1 MVESKT
7 FTTKLL
13 RTVNYALLSI
23 LALSC
28 LYPLWYT
35 LCLSLSDKTAANSG
49 MVTLWPINFTTISYR
64 EIMKESKFFHSFF
77 ISVQRTVLGTAF
89 TTLVL
94 VLFAYPLSKTRREFS
109 GVNVFKWS
117 AIFCMVF
124 NGGTIPWYITMVN
137 YGMIDSMIGLI
148 LCGGLPCSI

>member
-77 ISVQRTVLGTAF
+77 ISVQRTVLGSAF

-94 VLFAYPLSKTRREFS
+94 VLFAVGVFSQTGYMLLVSLLFGGDASTVLPLLVLTP
-109 GVNVFKWS
+109 NV
-117 AIFCMVF
+117 A
-124 NGGTIPWYITMVN
+124 T
-137 YGMIDSMIGLI
+137 
-148 LCGGLPCSI
+148 

>member
-77 ISVQRTVLGTAF
+77 ISVQRTVLAQPSPHWCWCS
-89 TTLVL
+89 LPIRL
-94 VLFAYPLSKTRREFS
+94 ARRAGSFP
-109 GVNVFKWS
+109 
-117 AIFCMVF
+117 A
-124 NGGTIPWYITMVN
+124 
-137 YGMIDSMIGLI
+137 
-148 LCGGLPCSI
+148 